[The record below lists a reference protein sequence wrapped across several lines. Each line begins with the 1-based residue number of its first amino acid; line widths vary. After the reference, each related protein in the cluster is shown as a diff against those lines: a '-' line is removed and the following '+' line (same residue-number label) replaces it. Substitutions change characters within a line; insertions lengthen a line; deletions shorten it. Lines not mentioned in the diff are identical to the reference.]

1 MRKDKL
7 IGMRVAA
14 PAHAFVEQ
22 LANESDR
29 CVANMARRLLY
40 QRLSQIAAERGAR
53 PDSFTESGAATRG
66 STSATNSASA
76 E

>member
-1 MRKDKL
+1 MRPRSDKQIL
-7 IGMRVAA
+7 VRVAA

-40 QRLSQIAAERGAR
+40 ERLSQIAAERGGHA
-53 PDSFTESGAATRG
+53 DSFTETAGGSDNSAAT
-66 STSATNSASA
+66 AAA
-76 E
+76 A

>member
-1 MRKDKL
+1 MDKL
-7 IGMRVAA
+7 IGLRLAE

-40 QRLSQIAAERGAR
+40 ERLSQIAAERGAQ
-53 PDSFTESGAATRG
+53 PDSFTEPATGTIATGTAA
-66 STSATNSASA
+66 AAA
-76 E
+76 